1 MSDEGAHVSNVL
13 IVGHDRHAAGIAA
26 LRVAVDLARRLPAH
40 LHVVHS
46 ITLDDYGIDPDSER
60 FEAEY
65 ERTKQAERDAL
76 EVDLRDA
83 GVEWTYHEQR
93 DDPAHALARLASE
106 LDALYIVVGATHG
119 GGLRRLIG
127 GESVPKRL
135 LRHQHR
141 PVLIVPEPAARAS
154 HGVTP

>member
-1 MSDEGAHVSNVL
+1 MSNVL
-13 IVGHDRHAAGIAA
+13 VVGHDRHPAGVAA
-26 LRVAVDLARRLPAH
+26 LTVAVDLARRLDAH

-65 ERTKQAERDAL
+65 ERSRQAERDAL
-76 EVDLRDA
+76 EADLRDS
-83 GVEWTYHEQR
+83 GVDWTYHEQP
-93 DDPAHALARLASE
+93 DDPAHALAQLAGE
-106 LDALYIVVGATHG
+106 LDALFIVVGATHG
-119 GGLRRLIG
+119 GLRHLIG
-127 GESVPKRL
+127 GESVAKRL

-154 HGVTP
+154 RRPTP